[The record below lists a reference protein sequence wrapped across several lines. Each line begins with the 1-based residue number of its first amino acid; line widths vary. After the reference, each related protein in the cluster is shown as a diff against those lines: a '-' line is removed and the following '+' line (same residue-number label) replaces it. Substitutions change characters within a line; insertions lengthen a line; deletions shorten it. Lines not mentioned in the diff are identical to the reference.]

1 MNTYT
6 LNIMTFMTQK
16 QQKNSSFTSYLFS
29 DDMMTLRHLDRLK
42 RETVYAVGQNG
53 EILKQNPFV
62 RHFLLHPTKKVDT
75 GIFRKNACLEDI
87 ALKLKEKIKKRW
99 R

>member
-1 MNTYT
+1 
-6 LNIMTFMTQK
+6 MTQK

-42 RETVYAVGQNG
+42 RETVYAVGQDG
-53 EILKQNPFV
+53 GRFPTGTLLF
-62 RHFLLHPTKKVDT
+62 RHFLFTPNEKS
-75 GIFRKNACLEDI
+75 GFRHIKKNACVEDI